1 MNVELKIKINIYLIV
16 PKEFSN
22 DMASLIQT
30 KKPKNIFNINRVI
43 FVNNIKKK
51 KKGISLINS
60 IICVKAP
67 GFALFVLKFE
77 IIFFALNIYYKLY
90 FYFKKKILY

>member
-30 KKPKNIFNINRVI
+30 KKPKNIFIKFVVINEVVI
-43 FVNNIKKK
+43 KRQN
-51 KKGISLINS
+51 
-60 IICVKAP
+60 
-67 GFALFVLKFE
+67 
-77 IIFFALNIYYKLY
+77 
-90 FYFKKKILY
+90 